1 MWRFY
6 VLFLLLLVACD
17 RQGTT
22 GIPPDLP
29 EIPASL
35 EKQQA
40 FICAYEKN
48 KLPPLDPE
56 LDQLF
61 KRAVW
66 IYKQNR
72 LKNDPEE
79 YAKAERLYRIAAA
92 HGHYKAMNNLTNF
105 ILQGW
110 SVATGNVDLVVDM
123 TEDLIQRGIPIGYF
137 NMGVLLDKGYGV
149 KPDEKAAL
157 QYFRK
162 AADLGNPEAQYYVG
176 EKLDS
181 LTATNPVPYKI
192 GKEMKQCAADQGHAE
207 AAIDTAVYAEINAKH
222 HSISSEDT
230 AKNNA
235 SALKYY
241 HLATKAGSSTAAFV
255 LYEQFLAE
263 PPNIELGLTKDEE
276 RSRRY
281 KAISDI
287 LEGYDYLGAT
297 VDEIDR
303 IVPLPPAKLPPWD
316 GQLEWVQR
324 WNANVPPRIPDEER
338 IVELAKAKGLDPAT
352 GRPLKNLSGAE

>member
-1 MWRFY
+1 MRRFY
-6 VLFLLLLVACD
+6 VLFLLLMVACD
-17 RQGTT
+17 SRGTT

-35 EKQQA
+35 EKQLA
-40 FICAYEKN
+40 FTCAYEKD

-92 HGHYKAMNNLTNF
+92 HGHYKAINNLTNF

-123 TEDLIQRGIPIGYF
+123 TEDLIQRGIPVGYF
-137 NMGVLLDKGYGV
+137 NMGVLLDRGYGV

-176 EKLDS
+176 SQLSS
-181 LTATNPVPYKI
+181 LTAANPIPYEI
-192 GKEMKQCAADQGHAE
+192 GNKMIQCAGEQGHAK
-207 AAIDTAVYAEINAKH
+207 AASETGAYFMDIDIRPAE
-222 HSISSEDT
+222 
-230 AKNNA
+230 
-235 SALKYY
+235 ALKYY

-263 PPNIELGLTKDEE
+263 PPNTELGLIRDEE

-281 KAISDI
+281 DAIRHI
-287 LEGYDYLGAT
+287 LHGYDYLGAT

-338 IVELAKAKGLDPAT
+338 IAELAKAKGLDPAT
-352 GRPLKNLSGAE
+352 GRPVRETP